1 MLNHRVR
8 EFDVIASVKNIEM
21 VDPKSLRP
29 YAGNARTHSKRQIR
43 QIANSIRRFGFTN
56 PALVSDDGQI
66 IAGHGR
72 VAAAVL
78 IDLAEIPTL
87 RLSHLNE
94 AERRAYMLAD
104 NKLALNA
111 GWDQDMLAIELQCLI
126 DLNVD
131 IELTGFSIAETDLI
145 IDDAQARKVFSGI
158 EKDDIIPVLPGKPV
172 TQAGDVWHLGRHR
185 LTCGDARESAPYA
198 AVLEGREAD
207 LIFTDP
213 PYNVPIDG
221 HVCGSGSIHHAEF
234 AFASGEMSSLEFSTF
249 LATAF
254 CVAANSTRNGA
265 IAFVFMDWRHIRE
278 VMAAGELA
286 FDELKNLVIWN
297 KQNAGMGTFYR
308 SKHEL
313 VFVYKIGTAPHT
325 NNFGLGD
332 TGRYRTN
339 VWDYAGISSMSATRG
354 EELAMHPT
362 VKPTKLVIDA
372 IEDCSRR
379 GEIVLD
385 CFAGSGTTLIAA
397 ERCGRLACLIE
408 YDPGYCDTIIRRYE
422 TATGKQATLG
432 ANGPLFERVSEQRI
446 VHNEEA
452 VREQA

>member
-1 MLNHRVR
+1 M
-8 EFDVIASVKNIEM
+8 
-21 VDPKSLRP
+21 DPKSLRP
-29 YAGNARTHSKRQIR
+29 YDGNARTHSKRQIR
-43 QIANSIRRFGFTN
+43 QIANSIKKFGFTN
-56 PALVSDDGQI
+56 PVLVSDDGQI

-72 VAAAVL
+72 VAAAIL
-78 IDLAEIPTL
+78 MELGEIPTL
-87 RLSHLNE
+87 GLSHLNE
-94 AERRAYMLAD
+94 ADRRAYVLAD

-111 GWDQDMLAIELQCLI
+111 GWDQELLAFELQCLI
-126 DLNVD
+126 DLDFD
-131 IELTGFSIAETDLI
+131 IDITGFSVAETDLI
-145 IDDAQARKVFSGI
+145 IDSAQASRTVALVQQ
-158 EKDDIIPVLPGKPV
+158 DDVTPALPARPV
-172 TQAGDVWHLGRHR
+172 TERGDVWYLGRHR
-185 LTCGDARESAPYA
+185 LVCGDARENASYA
-198 AVLEGREAD
+198 AVLEGRKAD

-213 PYNVPIDG
+213 PYNVPIEG
-221 HVCGSGSIHHAEF
+221 HVCGSGSVHHADF
-234 AFASGEMSSLEFSTF
+234 AFASGEMSTVEFSTF
-249 LATAF
+249 LAIAF
-254 CVAANSTRNGA
+254 CIAANAMRSGG

-278 VMAAGELA
+278 VVTAGDLA

-313 VFVYKIGTAPHT
+313 VFVYKVGTAPHT

-362 VKPTKLVIDA
+362 VKPTRLVIDA

-408 YDPGYCDTIIRRYE
+408 YDPGYCDTIVQRYE
-422 TATGKQATLG
+422 RATGKLATLG
-432 ANGPLFERVSEQRI
+432 ANGLTFEAVSEQRLS
-446 VHNEEA
+446 VVTERA
-452 VREQA
+452 LS